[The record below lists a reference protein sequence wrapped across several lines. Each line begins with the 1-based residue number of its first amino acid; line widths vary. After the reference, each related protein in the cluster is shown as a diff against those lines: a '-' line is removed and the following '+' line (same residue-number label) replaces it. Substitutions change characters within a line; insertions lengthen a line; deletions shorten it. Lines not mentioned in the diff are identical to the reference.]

1 MWKFV
6 RKKTLLKIYQLLME
20 DYEEQLEELK
30 DNRENI
36 DYDEYRKKY
45 MLIHNRFSAIRRKI
59 KNIEQDDSDSVTI
72 MF

>member
-59 KNIEQDDSDSVTI
+59 RNIEQDDSNSVTI
-72 MF
+72 IF

>member
-30 DNRENI
+30 ENRENI

-59 KNIEQDDSDSVTI
+59 RNIEQDDSNSVTI
-72 MF
+72 IF

>member
-59 KNIEQDDSDSVTI
+59 KNIEQDESNSVTI
-72 MF
+72 IF

>member
-59 KNIEQDDSDSVTI
+59 KNIEQDDSNSVTI

>member
-59 KNIEQDDSDSVTI
+59 KNIEQDDSNSVTI
-72 MF
+72 IF

>member
-6 RKKTLLKIYQLLME
+6 RKKTLLKIYHLLME

-59 KNIEQDDSDSVTI
+59 RNIEQDDSNSVTI
-72 MF
+72 IF